1 MNTGGKLSGM
11 DFVRL
16 RLTDLGS
23 VSSFLPGFWVDYKW
37 LSSPGTESFP
47 FVVFQLLSQ
56 TPLFTTPW
64 TVAHQAPLS
73 MGSSRQVY
81 RSGLP
86 FPSLGDLPYT
96 RIKPLFPASTALA
109 GGVFTSDPSGKL
121 SCSLEGEKY
130 QYK

>member
-73 MGSSRQVY
+73 MGSSRQEY
-81 RSGLP
+81 RNTRIWFP
-86 FPSLGDLPYT
+86 FPPSPDF
-96 RIKPLFPASTALA
+96 FPPRDHTQSFSMRADAH
-109 GGVFTSDPSGKL
+109 VFINTFII
-121 SCSLEGEKY
+121 
-130 QYK
+130 